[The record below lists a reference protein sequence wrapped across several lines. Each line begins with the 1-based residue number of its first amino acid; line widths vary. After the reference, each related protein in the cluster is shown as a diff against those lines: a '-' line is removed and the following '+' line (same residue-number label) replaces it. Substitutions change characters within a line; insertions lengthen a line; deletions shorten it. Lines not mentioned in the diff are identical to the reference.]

1 MSWQQ
6 RLANQTVSA
15 RTNRRIL
22 LIVKDTPEEVIEWD
36 DLNNEYIV
44 FDYINLTPESEP
56 TQTTMTEEEYN
67 EIYNAPNP

>member
-1 MSWQQ
+1 
-6 RLANQTVSA
+6 
-15 RTNRRIL
+15 

-44 FDYINLTPESEP
+44 FDYINLDPDGEP

>member
-1 MSWQQ
+1 M
-6 RLANQTVSA
+6 
-15 RTNRRIL
+15 
-22 LIVKDTPEEVIEWD
+22 IVKDTPEEVIEWD

>member
-6 RLANQTVSA
+6 RLANQTVST

-44 FDYINLTPESEP
+44 FDYINLDPDGEP